1 MSEHS
6 VTQFIHLLRDGD
18 PKAATP
24 IWNHFY
30 ARLVT
35 LANKKLKSRVRRTV
49 EGEDVAQ
56 SVFDSCFR
64 AVQEGRVPDLKNRD
78 NLWALLVRITER
90 KAANTN
96 RNLTTLKR
104 GGGNVSGESVFL
116 CKSESFSPGIAGV
129 AGDEPTPEFVA
140 MFAEE
145 VDNRLQGLPEDSRQI
160 VSLML
165 EGYKQNEI
173 AQKTGFSLAKV
184 ERKIGMIRKQWSAS
198 QEEANDPDDT

>member
-6 VTQFIHLLRDGD
+6 ITQFIHLLRDGD
-18 PKAATP
+18 PNAATP

-30 ARLVT
+30 NRLVT
-35 LANKKLKSRVRRTV
+35 LANRKLKSRVRRTV

-78 NLWALLVRITER
+78 NLWALLVTITER
-90 KAANTN
+90 KAFNTN
-96 RNLTTLKR
+96 RNMTAQKR
-104 GGGNVSGESVFL
+104 GGGEVLGESVFL
-116 CKSESFSPGIAGV
+116 CKSDLFSPGIAGV

-145 VDNRLQGLPEDSRQI
+145 VDNRLKGLPEDSRQI

-173 AQKTGFSLAKV
+173 ARKTGFSLAKV
-184 ERKIGMIRKQWSAS
+184 ERKISIVRKQWDSA
-198 QEEANDPDDT
+198 QEESGNPDGD

>member
-1 MSEHS
+1 MSENS
-6 VTQFIHLLRDGD
+6 VTQFINLLRDGD
-18 PKAATP
+18 QKAAAP

-30 ARLVT
+30 TRLVT
-35 LANKKLKSRVRRTV
+35 LANKKLSSRVRRVV

-78 NLWALLVRITER
+78 NLWALLVTITER
-90 KAANTN
+90 KAFNTN
-96 RNLTTLKR
+96 RNMTAQKR
-104 GGGNVSGESVFL
+104 GGGKVVGESVFL
-116 CKSESFSPGIAGV
+116 CRSDLFSPGIAGV

-145 VDNRLQGLPEDSRQI
+145 VDNRLKGLPEDSRQI

-173 AQKTGFSLAKV
+173 ARKTGFSLAKV
-184 ERKIGMIRKQWSAS
+184 ERKIAIVRKQWDSA
-198 QEEANDPDDT
+198 QEESGDSDDE